1 MKNHA
6 FWWSTPT
13 PLLTKLHRAMKL
25 TAAFMLAAVMSV
37 SAGGFSQDTKV
48 TLYLNGVK
56 FIKFFKAIEKETDY
70 RFTFSNDIIP
80 AGRTVT
86 VNVNEAPLSQVLN
99 DVFASTKLKYRFV
112 DESGIIIISEK
123 NGNAIAAS
131 SDNEIIVERTITGK
145 VTNDKGEPLVGVTVQ
160 VKGSSKATT
169 TSAEGN
175 FSITVE
181 DNDQTLVFSYIDMET
196 QEVSIEGKTTLQIQL
211 KSLERS
217 LNEVIVVGYSTQRK
231 KDITGAV
238 TVVNVNDL
246 KSQPSSDA
254 TSQLQGRASGVNVV
268 TTGIPGSSSKVRIR
282 GLGSFNNNS
291 PLYVVDGVQTFSI
304 NGLNPNDI
312 ESMQVLKDAASASI
326 YGVRGSNGV
335 IIITTKK
342 AKKRGVTVNYNMY
355 YGTQN
360 PGDGFDLLN
369 SQEEAELLFLARRN
383 SGQPTSGSVFGT
395 GTTPVLPDYI
405 FYTGA
410 PNDGTPIMNGNPNV
424 DASLYSLDYSKL
436 GDDGYA
442 PYIIVPT
449 SKNGTNWY
457 NEITRN
463 APIQNHNLALSAGGE
478 HSRTYFSLDYFNQQ
492 AITEHQFYKRYT
504 ARLNNEFSFFN
515 NAVRV
520 GENIQA
526 FYSTQNVPGNRNTT
540 EAGSVDQD
548 NGREA
553 SVIAQTF
560 RPSAIIPVYTIMPGD
575 FAGTAGGSGFGT
587 WGNAKNPLAV
597 LSRNQN
603 NRLNA
608 VNVFGN
614 IYAEVDFARVFT
626 VRTSFGGSINTTN
639 EFRFPFIEY
648 EHVEN
653 TANTTYNENF
663 IRNDSWIWTNQLN
676 FKKSF
681 GDHDIQAL
689 VGTEAQRNGGRQII
703 GASQGF
709 FIYSYQPYINLS
721 NGGVQ
726 NLSDSRVFTQD
737 KALSYFAKADY
748 AFKGKY
754 LLSATVRRD
763 GSSKFLGDLRWGTF
777 PAFSLGWR
785 ISDENFMKTIKW
797 VNDFKLR
804 GSWGKMGNE
813 AAAVAQ
819 NAFTTFGSI
828 RNSSYYDIAGTQ
840 NSPLDGFT
848 LTLLG
853 NIFGQWEENTTTNIG
868 FDATLF
874 DNTTEIVFDWYQKKT
889 DKLLYNPEVQGIQGS
904 QRPAFQ
910 NVAGMENDGIDLL
923 INNKTKINNDLRLN
937 TTLTFTTYNNK
948 ITAIGAGLKFFDFN
962 SPANEANRIGGNAT
976 RNFIGNSLNT
986 FYGYQVIGL
995 FQSDAEVTGAPTQ
1008 AGAGPGRFK
1017 YADIN
1022 DDKIIDAED
1031 RTIIGD
1037 PNPDFTYGI
1046 NLGVEYKSFDLS
1058 AFFYGASGKDA
1069 FNFVRWWTDF
1079 SSGFPGGRSKRALY
1093 ESWLPDGSRPNATTP
1108 IQETTAVQSG
1118 FSTSGAINSYYVEN
1132 ASFFRMRNLQ
1142 IGFTLPSSVL
1152 DRIKAS
1158 KARIYIQ
1165 GTNLFTATKY
1175 SGLDPDIIVNDDR
1188 AAGVDIGAFPTV
1200 RQFLIGLNVTF

>member
-1 MKNHA
+1 MLAQKTTFRGIFLSIA
-6 FWWSTPT
+6 FFAAM
-13 PLLTKLHRAMKL
+13 PLLAQKK
-25 TAAFMLAAVMSV
+25 VQ
-37 SAGGFSQDTKV
+37 GKV
-48 TLYLNGVK
+48 TGPDSKPVYG
-56 FIKFFKAIEKETDY
+56 A
-70 RFTFSNDIIP
+70 
-80 AGRTVT
+80 TVT
-86 VNVNEAPLSQVLN
+86 VKGTNVGTSTTADGIYSIVLPPN
-99 DVFASTKLKYRFV
+99 
-112 DESGIIIISEK
+112 
-123 NGNAIAAS
+123 S
-131 SDNEIIVERTITGK
+131 SVLI
-145 VTNDKGEPLVGVTVQ
+145 
-160 VKGSSKATT
+160 
-169 TSAEGN
+169 
-175 FSITVE
+175 
-181 DNDQTLVFSYIDMET
+181 FSYVGYEVAEVNASANNNIDVVMKS
-196 QEVSIEGKTTLQIQL
+196 QTT
-211 KSLERS
+211 S
-217 LNEVIVVGYSTQRK
+217 LNEVVVTGYSTQRK

-238 TVVNVNDL
+238 TVVNVGDL
-246 KSQPSSDA
+246 KSQPSADA
-254 TSQLQGRASGVNVV
+254 TAQLQGRASGVNVV

-312 ESMQVLKDAASASI
+312 ESMQVLKDAASASV

-342 AKKRGVTVNYNMY
+342 AKRKGVTVSYNMY

-360 PGDGFDLLN
+360 PGKGFDLLN
-369 SQEEAELLFLARRN
+369 SQEEAELLFLAHKN
-383 SGQPTSGSVFGT
+383 SGAATTGSVFGN
-395 GTTPVLPDYI
+395 GTSPVLPDYI

-410 PNDGTPIMNGNPNV
+410 PNNGVPIMNGNPGV
-424 DASLYSLDYSKL
+424 SPSLYNLDYRRL
-436 GDDGYA
+436 GDAGYS

-449 SKNGTNWY
+449 SKSGTDWY
-457 NEITRN
+457 GAITRD
-463 APIQNHNLALSAGGE
+463 APIQNHNISLTSAGE
-478 HSRTYFSLDYFNQQ
+478 NTRTFFSVDYYDQQ
-492 AITEHQFYKRYT
+492 AITQYQFYKRYT
-504 ARLNNEFSFFN
+504 TRLNTEFTFLN

-526 FYSTQNVPGNRNTT
+526 FYSSQNVPGNRNPND
-540 EAGSVDQD
+540 AGAVDMD

-597 LSRNQN
+597 LYRNRD
-603 NRLNA
+603 NRTTNI
-608 VNVFGN
+608 NVFGN
-614 IYAEVDFARVFT
+614 VYAEVDFASHFT
-626 VRTSFGGSINTTN
+626 VRTSFGGALNTSN
-639 EFRFPFIEY
+639 ETRFPFIEY

-663 IRNDSWIWTNQLN
+663 IRNNNWIWTNQLTY
-676 FKKSF
+676 KQSF
-681 GDHDIQAL
+681 GDHDIAAL
-689 VGTEAQRNGGRQII
+689 VGEEAQQGSGRQII

-709 FIYSYQPYINLS
+709 FIYSYQPFINLS

-726 NLSDSRVFTQD
+726 NLSGSNIFTPV
-737 KALSYFAKADY
+737 KTLSYFAKADY

-754 LLSATVRRD
+754 LASATVRRD

-785 ISDENFMKTIKW
+785 ISDESFMKRVSWI
-797 VNDFKLR
+797 NDLKIR

-813 AAAVAQ
+813 AAATAQ
-819 NAFTTFGSI
+819 NAFTTFGSN
-828 RNSSYYDIAGTQ
+828 RASSWYDIAGTQ

-848 LTLLG
+848 LALLG
-853 NIFGQWEENTTTNIG
+853 NIFGQWEENVTTNVG
-868 FDATLF
+868 FDATIF
-874 DNTTEIVFDWYQKKT
+874 NNSTEIVFDWYQKKT
-889 DKLLYNPEVQGIQGS
+889 EKLLYNPEVEGIRGS

-910 NVAGMENDGIDLL
+910 NVAGMKNSGIDLM
-923 INNKTKINNDLRLN
+923 ITHKTQITKDVRLN
-937 TTLTFTTYNNK
+937 AAATFTTYNNE
-948 ITAIGAGLKFFDFN
+948 ITAIGTGLTFFDFN

-976 RNFIGNSLNT
+976 RNFIGSSLNT

-995 FQSDAEVTGAPTQ
+995 FQSAADVTNSPTQ

-1022 DDKIIDAED
+1022 GDKKITADD

-1037 PNPDFTYGI
+1037 PNPDFTYGL
-1046 NLGVEYKSFDLS
+1046 NLGIEYKGFDLS
-1058 AFFYGASGKDA
+1058 TFFYGVSGKDA

-1093 ESWLPDGSRPNATTP
+1093 DSWLPDGSRPNAQTP
-1108 IQETTAVQSG
+1108 IQETTTVESG
-1118 FSTSGAINSYYVEN
+1118 FSTSGAVNSYYVEN

-1142 IGFTLPSSVL
+1142 IGFTLPSSIL
-1152 DRIKAS
+1152 RKASIS
-1158 KARIYIQ
+1158 KARVYIQ
-1165 GTNLFTATKY
+1165 GTNLFTVTKY

-1188 AAGVDIGAFPTV
+1188 AAGVDVGAFPTV